1 MVAYFRDIEDNGV
14 RGDANEGTGLFH
26 PEGGIR
32 GMNHTQGRSF
42 TLPSHAFTST
52 ARCDEIFVFFPEV
65 AEGLDGRGGHDAAP
79 STRLQ
84 RATSPASSANS
95 RNCPGAPTTW

>member
-1 MVAYFRDIEDNGV
+1 MSRSRRSGILPRQVDQIGGGEQTPAELHQRIREARPELVG
-14 RGDANEGTGLFH
+14 GDVVVGL
-26 PEGGIR
+26 
-32 GMNHTQGRSF
+32 
-42 TLPSHAFTST
+42 
-52 ARCDEIFVFFPEV
+52 PEV
-65 AEGLDGRGGHDAAP
+65 AAGLAGRGGHDAAP

>member
-1 MVAYFRDIEDNGV
+1 MAPDRDT
-14 RGDANEGTGLFH
+14 DAPGTGRALAGVGGGEQTPAELH
-26 PEGGIR
+26 QRIREARPELVGGDVVV
-32 GMNHTQGRSF
+32 G
-42 TLPSHAFTST
+42 LL
-52 ARCDEIFVFFPEV
+52 EV